1 MGNKWAFG
9 NKVEDI
15 LRELPQ
21 EITQHEIKNLR
32 LQGAL
37 PQEPQPGRTPM
48 LESQSKISLRKKR
61 LANVA
66 LRNADNE
73 AANDAPWAI
82 GNLRMWQNLY
92 VSASKERNAV
102 LLRYLAERAAR

>member
-61 LANVA
+61 LAN
-66 LRNADNE
+66 
-73 AANDAPWAI
+73 DAPWAI

>member
-1 MGNKWAFG
+1 M
-9 NKVEDI
+9 
-15 LRELPQ
+15 P
-21 EITQHEIKNLR
+21 
-32 LQGAL
+32 
-37 PQEPQPGRTPM
+37 
-48 LESQSKISLRKKR
+48 ESPAKQSLSKKR

-66 LRNADNE
+66 LRLADKE
-73 AANDAPWAI
+73 AANDAPWAK